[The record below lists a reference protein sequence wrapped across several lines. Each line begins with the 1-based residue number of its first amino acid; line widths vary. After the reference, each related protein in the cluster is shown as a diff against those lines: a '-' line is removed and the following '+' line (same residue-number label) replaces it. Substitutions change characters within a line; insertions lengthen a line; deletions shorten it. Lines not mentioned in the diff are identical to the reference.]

1 MLGGLI
7 RSVGSSLGMKAPEA
21 PKFEV
26 PSALP
31 GIKAPSAAALAEKA
45 GLKVTPEMP
54 AGPTDSPSKLIGH
67 LLNEKEDMLG
77 ATQAIAHGLPPKE
90 GVKWAVD
97 SCKKVEGK
105 LPAEGGEA
113 VKAAEALTALPNA
126 ANRAA
131 AAAAATKAGLQSPAG
146 MAAKAASML
155 DVPDA
160 PKIPGADKVIP
171 ALVIGTVAS
180 AASLSAKPPAK
191 PGAPV
196 LPKLELP
203 AMDPAKIE
211 AMVADAAKQPPAP
224 PPPGPGSPESAR
236 NAAVFKPFIDSGL
249 ALAAKPG

>member
-1 MLGGLI
+1 MK
-7 RSVGSSLGMKAPEA
+7 SVGSSLGMIAPAA

-31 GIKAPSAAALAEKA
+31 GIKAPSAAALAGKA
-45 GLKVTPEMP
+45 GLKITPEMP

-77 ATQAIAHGLPPKE
+77 ATQSIAHGLPPKE
-90 GVKWAVD
+90 SVKWAVE
-97 SCKKVEGK
+97 SCRKVEGR
-105 LPAEGGEA
+105 LPAGDMDA

-126 ANRAA
+126 ANRATAGA
-131 AAAAATKAGLQSPAG
+131 AAAKAGLQSPAG

-160 PKIPGADKVIP
+160 PNIPGADKVIP
-171 ALVIGTVAS
+171 ALVTGTVAS

-191 PGAPV
+191 PGVPV
-196 LPKLELP
+196 PPKPELP
-203 AMDPAKIE
+203 AMDAAKVQE
-211 AMVADAAKQPPAP
+211 LVDAAAKLPPAP
-224 PPPGPGSPESAR
+224 LPPGPGSPESAR

-249 ALAAKPG
+249 ALAAKPA